1 MSEPVH
7 ILNIPIVING
17 DMTTTI
23 HSPPTNLDTAASYS
37 VQAVFTGS
45 PMGTLQLEG
54 SNDNDD
60 VIPTNWTIIT
70 DSVQGITVA
79 GSYLV
84 NVEFPV
90 YCWVR
95 LSYLPTA
102 GSGNLNARIN
112 AKRR

>member
-7 ILNIPIVING
+7 IFNIPIIING
-17 DMTTTI
+17 DMTLTLNSI
-23 HSPPTNLDTAASYS
+23 PTNLDTAASYA
-37 VQAVFTGS
+37 VQAVFTGTPS
-45 PMGTLQLEG
+45 GTLQLEG

-60 VIPTNWTIIT
+60 VTPTNWTIIT
-70 DSVQGITVA
+70 DSVQSITTS

-102 GSGNLNARIN
+102 GSGNLNAKIN

>member
-1 MSEPVH
+1 MSEPIH
-7 ILNIPIVING
+7 LLNIQIITNG
-17 DMTTTI
+17 DMSGNLSSI
-23 HSPPTNLDTAASYS
+23 PTNLDTSASYAI
-37 VQAVFTGS
+37 QAIFTGS
-45 PMGTLQLEG
+45 PLGTLQLQG

-60 VIPTNWTIIT
+60 VTPTNWTTIT
-70 DSVQGITVA
+70 DSIQSISAA

-95 LSYLPTA
+95 LTYTRTS
-102 GSGNLNARIN
+102 GSGTLNAKIN

>member
-7 ILNIPIVING
+7 LFNIPIVING
-17 DMTTTI
+17 NMTLTI
-23 HSPPTNLDTAASYS
+23 HSIPTNLDTAASYA
-37 VQAVFTGS
+37 VQAIFTGTPS
-45 PMGTLQLEG
+45 GILQLEG

-60 VIPTNWTIIT
+60 VTPTNWTIIT
-70 DSVQGITVA
+70 DSIQNITA
-79 GSYLV
+79 SGSYLV

-95 LSYLPTA
+95 LSYIPTA
-102 GSGNLNARIN
+102 GSGTLNAKIN